1 MITAA
6 QSQDFKTSTPSLV
19 GISFETVTG
28 YSVVRYTLA
37 NRDTSGPVSL
47 HHDDGTLILDNM
59 TYGGIMGYHDIIYFP
74 NVTGIR
80 VYAVASGK
88 EASDI
93 FTFDYNSPIDPFS

>member
-1 MITAA
+1 MIAAA

-19 GISFETVTG
+19 GINFETSGGITFA
-28 YSVVRYTLA
+28 RYTLA
-37 NRDTSGPVSL
+37 NRDTSGAVSL
-47 HHDDGTLILDNM
+47 YYDGGYLIIGNM
-59 TYGGIMGYHDIIYFP
+59 TYGGASGYYDVYSTNITAIS
-74 NVTGIR
+74 